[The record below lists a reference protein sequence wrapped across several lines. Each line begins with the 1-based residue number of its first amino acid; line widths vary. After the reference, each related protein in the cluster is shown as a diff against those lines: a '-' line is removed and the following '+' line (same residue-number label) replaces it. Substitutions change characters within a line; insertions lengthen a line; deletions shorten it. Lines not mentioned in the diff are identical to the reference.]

1 VVEKHA
7 VIQRDKYAVQRFGG
21 YTMYL
26 DGRKFYLIQ
35 VAEKKNCRVE
45 ITFRGPGGHGS
56 VPVRDSAMSKMG
68 HALVELNK
76 HRLPVHISPV
86 TGRMIETIASHLPAP
101 SSTYFNQLL
110 DPELTDSMLEII
122 KEQTDNF
129 FDPLLHNTVNAV
141 FVKGGEMINVVPGE
155 VTLYMDG
162 RILPGL
168 GADDLI
174 NEIRDIIGDAS
185 GIRITS
191 YESGPS
197 NTDMGLFDTL
207 DDILR
212 KLEPECIPVPIIIS
226 ATTDARLL
234 ATLGIQTY
242 GYLPMNLPEGFNFM
256 KLVHA
261 ADERIPVAAMYS
273 GADAIYQVLKR
284 FSE

>member
-1 VVEKHA
+1 
-7 VIQRDKYAVQRFGG
+7 
-21 YTMYL
+21 MYL